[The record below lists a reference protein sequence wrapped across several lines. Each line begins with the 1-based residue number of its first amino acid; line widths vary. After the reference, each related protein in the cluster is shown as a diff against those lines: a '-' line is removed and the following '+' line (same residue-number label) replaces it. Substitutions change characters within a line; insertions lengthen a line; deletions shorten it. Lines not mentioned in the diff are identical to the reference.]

1 MPNGKQQ
8 DKKDMTE
15 KVDNTLLVGKCPYVT
30 VQKVLTGK
38 WTLLILHH
46 LENGPLRFKE
56 LERLLAPITQAT
68 LTKQL
73 RTMEGNGLICRK
85 VYNQIPPKVEYS
97 LSPIGLRFKDVLK
110 ALKVWG
116 QEYIDFMHEHKEEAR
131 R

>member
-1 MPNGKQQ
+1 MTNGKQQ
-8 DKKDMTE
+8 DKNEVTE
-15 KVDNTLLVGKCPYVT
+15 KVDNTTLIGKCPYVT

-46 LENGPLRFKE
+46 LEDGPLRFKE

-97 LSPIGLRFKDVLK
+97 LSPIGLQFKDVLK
-110 ALKVWG
+110 ALQVWG
-116 QEYIDFMHEHKEEAR
+116 EEYIDFMHSREEEAR
-131 R
+131 